1 MEVSVPTASLSF
13 PTAVDFG
20 AGALARLP
28 DHVRALGSRAFVVTD
43 PGMVALPV
51 FARLGEVLDGAGI
64 PWALSS
70 AISPNPVAT
79 ECEAVGAALRE
90 SGADVV
96 IGFGGG
102 SAIDGAKG
110 VALMATHDGRIVSY
124 DDALGGYDRIRRDI
138 APIIAIPTTAG
149 TGSEVGRSTVVV
161 DPDTHR
167 KVVIFSPHLMPQVA
181 LIDPELMMG
190 MPRWLTAATG
200 FDALTHNLE
209 ALTATAYH
217 PPADGLALEGIALA
231 LRHLQTACD
240 EPTDLPAREG
250 MAMSAMMGATAFQ
263 KGLGAAHSLAHPL
276 GTLAGVHHGMA
287 NAIVLPY
294 VVDYNRQ
301 SAGGAYGLVERRC
314 GLTSSLLATL
324 VDLRRATGIPHT
336 LEAAGVDRGLLEEL
350 ADQAIADGCHAMNP
364 RPCTRADLRAL
375 FVAAFDGTLSPAG
388 A

>member
-1 MEVSVPTASLSF
+1 MPTTSLSF
-13 PTAVDFG
+13 PTSIDFG

-28 DHVRALGSRAFVVTD
+28 EHIRRLGTRAFVVTD
-43 PGMVALPV
+43 PGMITLPV
-51 FARLGEVLDGAGI
+51 YGELTRVLNEAGI
-64 PWALSS
+64 AWSMSS
-70 AISPNPVAT
+70 EISPNPVAT
-79 ECEAVGAALRE
+79 ECEAVGATLRA

-110 VALMATHDGRIVSY
+110 VALMATHEGDIVSY
-124 DDALGGYDRIRRDI
+124 DDALGGYDRIRSDV

-161 DPDTHR
+161 DPKTRR
-167 KVVIFSPHLMPQVA
+167 KVVIFSPHLLPTVA

-209 ALTATAYH
+209 ALTATGYH
-217 PPADGLALEGIALA
+217 PPADGIALEGVALALE
-231 LRHLQTACD
+231 HLQTACD
-240 EPTDLPAREG
+240 SPHDLAAREA

-276 GTLAGVHHGMA
+276 GTLAHVHHGLA

-294 VVDYNRQ
+294 VVAFNRD
-301 SAGGAYGLVERRC
+301 AAKDAYALVERRC
-314 GLTSSLLATL
+314 GLSMSL
-324 VDLRRATGIPHT
+324 VDTLIALKERIGIPRT
-336 LEAAGVDRGLLEEL
+336 LTEAGVDPGLLEAL
-350 ADQAIADGCHAMNP
+350 SDQAVLDGCHESNP
-364 RPCTRADLRAL
+364 RPCSREDLRAL
-375 FVAAFDGTLSPAG
+375 YVAAFEGHAK

>member
-1 MEVSVPTASLSF
+1 MPTTSLSF
-13 PTAVDFG
+13 PTSIDFG

-28 DHVRALGSRAFVVTD
+28 DHVRRLGTRAFVVTD
-43 PGMVALPV
+43 PGMVSLPV
-51 FARLGEVLDGAGI
+51 YDALAKVLDDAGI
-64 PWALSS
+64 PWSMSS

-79 ECEAVGAALRE
+79 ECEEAGSVLRA

-110 VALMATHDGRIVSY
+110 VALMATHSGNIVDY
-124 DDALGGYDRIRRDI
+124 DDALGGYERIRDDV

-161 DPDTHR
+161 DPETNR
-167 KVVIFSPHLMPQVA
+167 KVVIFSPHIMPQVA

-209 ALTATAYH
+209 ALTATGYH
-217 PPADGLALEGIALA
+217 PPADGIALEGVALALE
-231 LRHLQTACD
+231 HLQTACD
-240 EPTDLPAREG
+240 SPTDLPAREA

-276 GTLAGVHHGMA
+276 GTLAHVHHGLA

-294 VVDYNRQ
+294 VVAFNR
-301 SAGGAYGLVERRC
+301 SAAEDAYALVERRC
-314 GLTSSLLATL
+314 SLTKSLGQTL
-324 VDLRRATGIPHT
+324 IDLKASLGIPET
-336 LEAAGVDRGLLEEL
+336 LSDAGVDRGLLEAL
-350 ADQAIADGCHAMNP
+350 SDQAILDGCHASNP
-364 RPCTRADLRAL
+364 RPCTREDLRQL
-375 FVAAFDGTLSPAG
+375 YIDAFDGHAK

>member
-1 MEVSVPTASLSF
+1 MPTTSLSF
-13 PTAVDFG
+13 PTAIDFG
-20 AGALARLP
+20 AGALKRLP
-28 DHVRALGSRAFVVTD
+28 DHVRELGSHAFIVTD
-43 PGMVALPV
+43 PGMVTLPV
-51 FARLGEVLDGAGI
+51 YAQLLAVLDAAQI
-64 PWALSS
+64 PWSASS
-70 AISPNPVAT
+70 EISPNPVAT
-79 ECEAVGAALRE
+79 ECEAVAAALRE

-110 VALMATHDGRIVSY
+110 VALMATHEGRIVSY
-124 DDALGGYDRIRRDI
+124 DDALGGYERIRADI

-167 KVVIFSPHLMPQVA
+167 KVVIFSPHLMPRVA

-209 ALTATAYH
+209 ALTATGYH
-217 PPADGLALEGIALA
+217 PPADGLALEGVALA
-231 LRHLQTACD
+231 LQHLQTACD
-240 EPTDLPAREG
+240 TPTDLPAREG

-276 GTLAGVHHGMA
+276 GTLANVHHGLA

-294 VVDYNRQ
+294 VVAFNRE
-301 SAGGAYGLVERRC
+301 AARDAYELVERRC
-314 GLTSSLLATL
+314 GLNQSLEETL
-324 VDLRRATGIPHT
+324 VSLRATTGIPHT
-336 LEAAGVDRGLLEEL
+336 LAAAGVDRGLLEAL
-350 ADQAIADGCHAMNP
+350 SDQAILDGCHASNP
-364 RPCTRADLRAL
+364 RPCTRDDLRAL
-375 FVAAFDGTLSPAG
+375 YIAAFDGKALS
-388 A
+388 